1 MPRPLISLPEAMSWT
16 RRTTISFRL
25 KSLPCSALIHTDALS
40 KDLLIHIPKCN
51 VYRFDDTKS
60 TSPIFCGLEWT
71 VREGE
76 SWAVVG
82 AGSGEKTTLL
92 EVLDGNYRLKPPP
105 HGGIFPFLSSSSAKA
120 VSLVSFAHRPRS
132 SGGQFYDY
140 TARYG
145 SVWEEDRI
153 TLRQSMFPET
163 LPEFARRDNV
173 HSVEMTREDKEL
185 FDELVHKLDLER
197 LLDLPLIA
205 LSNGQTRKARI
216 LKALLVRPE
225 LMLLDEPLTG
235 VDAATRP
242 LLLTILH
249 SLHAAR
255 SPRIVLGLRKQ
266 DPIPEWITHV
276 AAVMGGSVRT
286 GEKEDIL
293 RKLSEKWNAQTG
305 RGKSTSPKQTS
316 IPREKR
322 DVLVHMENVN
332 VRYHERH
339 VLKDITWKI
348 HAGDRWHLQ
357 GPNGS
362 GKTTLLSILIGDH
375 PQSYTQRSPS
385 HLTLFGKPR
394 SKHAT
399 SFLAT
404 RVGIVSPEIYNA
416 FPRRRAM
423 TVREAV
429 GTGFDGTYVPQGK
442 RGVGLGLQGGLTEEE
457 EKWRLER
464 VEEVISALGP
474 SGWGDSEKGEGF
486 GQRNFADLSAG
497 EQGLV
502 LLMRALVGRP
512 PLVILDEVWSG
523 MDGSMIE
530 NAKRYL
536 REGGVGQEQ
545 AVVVVTHWEE
555 EVPWRRE
562 EGGESIRQFRLQEG
576 SGIESA

>member
-1 MPRPLISLPEAMSWT
+1 MSLTLQAT
-16 RRTTISFRL
+16 RSYL
-25 KSLPCSALIHTDALS
+25 KSGSRLAHTSALS
-40 KDLLIHIPKCN
+40 KEPLVHIPKCN

-60 TSPIFCGLEWT
+60 ASPIFRDLQWN
-71 VREGE
+71 VHDGE
-76 SWAVVG
+76 NWAVVG
-82 AGSGEKTTLL
+82 AGSGEKTMLL
-92 EVLDGNYRLKPPP
+92 EVLDGNYRLRPPP
-105 HGGIFPFLSSSSAKA
+105 HGGIFPFLSSHSSHRA

-145 SVWEEDRI
+145 SVWEEDKI

-173 HSVEMTREDKEL
+173 HSVEMSEEDRRL
-185 FDELVHKLDLER
+185 FDELVEKLDLGR

-235 VDAATRP
+235 VDATTRP
-242 LLLTILH
+242 LLLTILQ

-255 SPRIVLGLRKQ
+255 NPRIILGLRKQ
-266 DPIPEWITHV
+266 DPVPEWITHV
-276 AAVMGGSVRT
+276 AAVMGGTVAT
-286 GEKEDIL
+286 GEKGDIL
-293 RKLSEKWNAQTG
+293 RKFSDKLD
-305 RGKSTSPKQTS
+305 GKFWHSKTNSQKSVTV
-316 IPREKR
+316 PREQR
-322 DVLVHMENVN
+322 DVLVHMKCVN
-332 VRYHERH
+332 VKYHERH
-339 VLKDITWKI
+339 VLKDINWKI

-357 GPNGS
+357 GANGS
-362 GKTTLLSILIGDH
+362 GKTTLLSILTGDH
-375 PQSYTQRSPS
+375 PQSYNQPSPHS
-385 HLTLFGKPR
+385 ELKLFGRRR
-394 SKHAT
+394 SQHAT

-423 TVREAV
+423 TVWEAV
-429 GTGFDGTYVPQGK
+429 GTGFDGTFVPHGK
-442 RGVGLGLQGGLTEEE
+442 HRVGLGLQGGLTEEE
-457 EKWRLER
+457 EQWRVNR
-464 VEEVISALGP
+464 VKEVIRKLGP
-474 SGWGDSEKGEGF
+474 SAWGETVSGEQF
-486 GQRNFADLSAG
+486 GSRNFADLSAG

-523 MDGSMIE
+523 MDGDMIE
-530 NAKRYL
+530 NARQYL
-536 REGGVGQEQ
+536 RNGGVGDDQ

-555 EVPWRRE
+555 EVPWTRG
-562 EGGESIRQFRLQEG
+562 EGIESVRQFRLQEG
-576 SGIESA
+576 SGVEMP